1 MEAKLKSLKVVD
13 LKALLTKAN
22 VSPPA
27 KANKSD
33 LISRI
38 LGSPAAID
46 VYNAQYPSESAS
58 TVNDDLVRQIP
69 LFSLHFSH
77 PLLDSLLHQKS
88 MCLRICPILWPLIV
102 FSLDW
107 NADEVSPSKVE
118 ESEKASPVVEPVRVS
133 KTMIYLQSDLHK

>member
-46 VYNAQYPSESAS
+46 VYHAQYPSESAP
-58 TVNDDLVRQIP
+58 TVNDDLVCQIP
-69 LFSLHFSH
+69 LLSSHFSH
-77 PLLDSLLHQKS
+77 PLLDSLPHQKS
-88 MCLRICPILWPLIV
+88 MFLWLCPISGP
-102 FSLDW
+102 
-107 NADEVSPSKVE
+107 
-118 ESEKASPVVEPVRVS
+118 
-133 KTMIYLQSDLHK
+133 